1 MKVIKLQRMA
11 LLCTSSALDA
21 APSSDHI
28 NVAGWY
34 NNHID
39 PLFKL
44 WYVLELG
51 LVYLNTG
58 VIRVMLFDLSDL
70 IVEASLRKTRLRK
83 LRHLRLRRPR
93 PLLLLLTSY
102 KFKPEQ
108 LRKM

>member
-1 MKVIKLQRMA
+1 
-11 LLCTSSALDA
+11 
-21 APSSDHI
+21 
-28 NVAGWY
+28 
-34 NNHID
+34 
-39 PLFKL
+39 
-44 WYVLELG
+44 
-51 LVYLNTG
+51 
-58 VIRVMLFDLSDL
+58 MLFDLYDL

>member
-1 MKVIKLQRMA
+1 MA

-28 NVAGWY
+28 NVARWY

-58 VIRVMLFDLSDL
+58 VIRVMLFDLYDL
-70 IVEASLRKTRLRK
+70 IVVASLRKTRLRK
-83 LRHLRLRRPR
+83 LRHLLLRLRRPR
-93 PLLLLLTSY
+93 PLLLLLT
-102 KFKPEQ
+102 
-108 LRKM
+108 R